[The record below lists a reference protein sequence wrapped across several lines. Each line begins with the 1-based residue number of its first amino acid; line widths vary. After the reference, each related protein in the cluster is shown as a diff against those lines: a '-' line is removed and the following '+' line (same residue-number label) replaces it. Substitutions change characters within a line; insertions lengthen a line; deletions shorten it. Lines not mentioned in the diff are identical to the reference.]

1 MSELTV
7 RPVDPSQADDAAPPE
22 GTAIV
27 RPLRH
32 VRAVRARYL
41 QRFTDP
47 AEAAASRSA
56 RAWAWALGEI
66 ALAPVTDRQTA
77 TPPRRV
83 EMEAEI
89 TEAERRRVR
98 GTREGRAD
106 AAATVLC
113 WLLGKDDHAPVRCT
127 NPGELVGGFGDIVR
141 SREQIAD
148 LIGLAAPAQRAA
160 AVRSQDTGTAPGG
173 REATRREAEY
183 LDGVLMTLAWV
194 NRQSAEAPASHA
206 RVGAAS
212 RTLKQER
219 LRAEDAIED
228 GADQPSRSYGEGVLS
243 TISWLLGDSTAPPYP
258 FAESSADR

>member
-32 VRAVRARYL
+32 VRAVRERYL

-56 RAWAWALGEI
+56 RAWAWALGET
-66 ALAPVTDRQTA
+66 ARAPVTDRPTA
-77 TPPRRV
+77 TPPSRA
-83 EMEAEI
+83 EIEAEI
-89 TEAERRRVR
+89 TEADERRVR

-106 AAATVLC
+106 AAATVLR
-113 WLLGKDDHAPVRCT
+113 WLIGDDDHVPVRCT

-141 SREQIAD
+141 TREQIAN
-148 LIGLAAPAQRAA
+148 LIVIAAPAQRAA
-160 AVRSQDTGTAPGG
+160 TVRSLDTGTAPGD
-173 REATRREAEY
+173 REDTRREAEY

-194 NRQSAEAPASHA
+194 SGR
-206 RVGAAS
+206 
-212 RTLKQER
+212 ER
-219 LRAEDAIED
+219 GDA
-228 GADQPSRSYGEGVLS
+228 G
-243 TISWLLGDSTAPPYP
+243 
-258 FAESSADR
+258 